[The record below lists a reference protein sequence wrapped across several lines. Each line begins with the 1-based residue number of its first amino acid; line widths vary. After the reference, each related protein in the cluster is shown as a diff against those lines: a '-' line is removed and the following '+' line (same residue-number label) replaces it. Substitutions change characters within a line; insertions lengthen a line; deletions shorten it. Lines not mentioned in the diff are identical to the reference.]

1 MLKIKVKWK
10 NIFFLLLVLYI
21 GYIFVSQ
28 QITMQNIKKQIVE
41 RKTEEQK
48 LKVKNQKLQDEV
60 KMSASDI
67 YIEKLA
73 REKLGLIKQGETPV
87 IDNNK

>member
-1 MLKIKVKWK
+1 
-10 NIFFLLLVLYI
+10 
-21 GYIFVSQ
+21 
-28 QITMQNIKKQIVE
+28 MQNIKKQIVE

-48 LKVKNQKLQDEV
+48 LKVKNQKLQDEI

>member
-48 LKVKNQKLQDEV
+48 LKVKNQKLQDEI

>member
-1 MLKIKVKWK
+1 MKIKVKWK